1 MNIIEK
7 SISYEILKLCLNIC
21 VEINPPK
28 QLENHKLY
36 YLWTITGGLRC
47 ALAAPTELLF
57 NK

>member
-36 YLWTITGGLRC
+36 YL
-47 ALAAPTELLF
+47 
-57 NK
+57 